1 MPSEISQKIID
12 AMIDFMPGFATDFLG
27 RKPRKKIRVTK
38 KEKKPLAGFVSDIL
52 EVMLYIEERF
62 SNYAPFLELISLG
75 EDEVVIRDN
84 KKDRIVGVKAKS
96 ADGGKVK
103 FYCEL
108 DASDYCQ
115 HTAFAAALPQVRN
128 ALRR

>member
-1 MPSEISQKIID
+1 MPD
-12 AMIDFMPGFATDFLG
+12 RGFRT
-27 RKPRKKIRVTK
+27 ITVTEALYEQVK
-38 KEKKPLAGFVSDIL
+38 QRAKREKKSAATYVSEIL
-52 EVMLYIEERF
+52 EVMLYIEDRF

-96 ADGGKVK
+96 ADAGKVR

-108 DASDYCQ
+108 DATDYCQ

>member
-1 MPSEISQKIID
+1 
-12 AMIDFMPGFATDFLG
+12 
-27 RKPRKKIRVTK
+27 
-38 KEKKPLAGFVSDIL
+38 
-52 EVMLYIEERF
+52 MLYIEDRF

-75 EDEVVIRDN
+75 QDEVVIRDN

-96 ADGGKVK
+96 TDGGKVR

-108 DASDYCQ
+108 DASDYCP

>member
-1 MPSEISQKIID
+1 MPDRRFRTITVSAHLYQQVQEK
-12 AMIDFMPGFATDFLG
+12 A
-27 RKPRKKIRVTK
+27 K
-38 KEKKPLAGFVSDIL
+38 KEKKPLATFVSDIL
-52 EVMLYIEERF
+52 QVMLYIEDRF

-75 EDEVVIRDN
+75 EDEVVVRDN
-84 KKDRIVGVKAKS
+84 KKDRIVGVKARA

-108 DASDYCQ
+108 DATDYCQ

-128 ALRR
+128 ALRH

>member
-1 MPSEISQKIID
+1 MPD
-12 AMIDFMPGFATDFLG
+12 RGFRT
-27 RKPRKKIRVTK
+27 VTVTEALYDQVKQRAK
-38 KEKKPLAGFVSDIL
+38 KEKKSAATYVSEIL
-52 EVMLYIEERF
+52 QVMLYIEDRF

-75 EDEVVIRDN
+75 EDEVVVRDH
-84 KKDRIVGVKAKS
+84 KKDRIVGVKAKA
-96 ADGGKVK
+96 ADGGKVR

-108 DASDYCQ
+108 DATDYCQ

>member
-1 MPSEISQKIID
+1 MPDRRFRTITVSAQLYQQVQEK
-12 AMIDFMPGFATDFLG
+12 A
-27 RKPRKKIRVTK
+27 K
-38 KEKKPLAGFVSDIL
+38 KEKKPLATFVSDAL
-52 EVMLYIEERF
+52 QVLLYIEARI
-62 SNYAPFLELISLG
+62 SNYAPFQELISIG
-75 EDEVVIRDN
+75 EDEVVVRDN

-108 DASDYCQ
+108 DASDYCT

>member
-1 MPSEISQKIID
+1 MPD
-12 AMIDFMPGFATDFLG
+12 RGFRT
-27 RKPRKKIRVTK
+27 ITVTEAIYGQVKQRAK
-38 KEKKPLAGFVSDIL
+38 KEKKSAATYVSEIL
-52 EVMLYIEERF
+52 QVMLYIEDKF

-75 EDEVVIRDN
+75 EDEIVIRDN

-96 ADGGKVK
+96 ADGGKVR

-108 DASDYCQ
+108 DATDYCQ

-128 ALRR
+128 AIRR

>member
-1 MPSEISQKIID
+1 MPDRRFRTITVSAQLYQQVQER
-12 AMIDFMPGFATDFLG
+12 A
-27 RKPRKKIRVTK
+27 K
-38 KEKKPLAGFVSDIL
+38 KEKRPLAAFVSDIL
-52 EVMLYIEERF
+52 QVMLYIEERF
-62 SNYAPFLELISLG
+62 SNYVPFLELVSLG
-75 EDEVVIRDN
+75 GDEVVVRDS

-96 ADGGKVK
+96 TDGGKVR

-108 DASDYCQ
+108 DASDYCP

>member
-1 MPSEISQKIID
+1 MPDRRFRTITVSAQLYQHVQER
-12 AMIDFMPGFATDFLG
+12 A
-27 RKPRKKIRVTK
+27 R
-38 KEKKPLAGFVSDIL
+38 KEKKPLAAFVSDIL
-52 EVMLYIEERF
+52 QVMLYIEDRF
-62 SNYAPFLELISLG
+62 SNYAPFLELIALG

-84 KKDRIVGVKAKS
+84 KKDRIVGVKARA

-108 DASDYCQ
+108 DASDYCP

>member
-1 MPSEISQKIID
+1 MPDRRFRTITVSAQLYQQVQEK
-12 AMIDFMPGFATDFLG
+12 A
-27 RKPRKKIRVTK
+27 K
-38 KEKKPLAGFVSDIL
+38 KEKKPLASFVSDIL
-52 EVMLYIEERF
+52 QVMLYIEERF

-75 EDEVVIRDN
+75 EDEVVVRDN

-108 DASDYCQ
+108 DASDYCP

-128 ALRR
+128 ASRR

>member
-1 MPSEISQKIID
+1 MPDRRFRTITVSAQLYQQVQEK
-12 AMIDFMPGFATDFLG
+12 A
-27 RKPRKKIRVTK
+27 K
-38 KEKKPLAGFVSDIL
+38 KEKKPLASFVSDIL
-52 EVMLYIEERF
+52 QVMLYIEDRF

-75 EDEVVIRDN
+75 EDEVVVRDN
-84 KKDRIVGVKAKS
+84 KKDRIVGVKARA

-108 DASDYCQ
+108 DATDYCQ

-128 ALRR
+128 ALRH

>member
-1 MPSEISQKIID
+1 MPD
-12 AMIDFMPGFATDFLG
+12 RGFRT
-27 RKPRKKIRVTK
+27 VTVTEALYDQVKQRAK
-38 KEKKPLAGFVSDIL
+38 KEKKSAATYVSEIL
-52 EVMLYIEERF
+52 QVMLYIEDRF

-75 EDEVVIRDN
+75 EDEVVVRDN
-84 KKDRIVGVKAKS
+84 KKDRIVGVKAKA
-96 ADGGKVK
+96 ADGGKVR

-108 DASDYCQ
+108 DATDYCQ